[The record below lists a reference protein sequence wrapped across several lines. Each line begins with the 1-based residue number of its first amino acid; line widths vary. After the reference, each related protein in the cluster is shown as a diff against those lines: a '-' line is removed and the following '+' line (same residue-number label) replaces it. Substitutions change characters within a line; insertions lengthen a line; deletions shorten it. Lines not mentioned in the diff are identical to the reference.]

1 MREEYIEMHDAI
13 VKMKL
18 NANMNEIEL
27 KRFTEQLSSI
37 LSKKQDNGKTESE
50 QLPKQKKV
58 RDRPSKI

>member
-37 LSKKQDNGKTESE
+37 LSKDKKKKITIKDKLDKT
-50 QLPKQKKV
+50 
-58 RDRPSKI
+58 